1 MLQNLPEGKTD
12 KSYDKAT
19 NLRELKK
26 NQTFVSNYYL
36 HILNAHRKA
45 NCKNESGEFTAAV

>member
-19 NLRELKK
+19 NLKELKK
-26 NQTFVSNYYL
+26 KSNFCFEL
-36 HILNAHRKA
+36 LLTHFECTQKSELQK
-45 NCKNESGEFTAAV
+45 